1 VDNRKA
7 RLLLQNYCAK
17 GERCHF
23 DIRQKLRDWQIAR
36 DDADELIAE
45 LISDNFLNEQRY
57 ANAFA
62 HDKFYLQQWGRG
74 KITQHLQQKQVS
86 AACIAEALSRIN
98 ADDYRQTAHELAQRK
113 AKQLGKEQLP
123 PTRRQKIANFL
134 LQRGFEPDIAWEAAK
149 EQSSREK

>member
-1 VDNRKA
+1 MDNRKT

-36 DDADELIAE
+36 DDADEPIAE

-98 ADDYRQTAHELAQRK
+98 ADDYRQTATNSHNEKQNNS
-113 AKQLGKEQLP
+113 AK
-123 PTRRQKIANFL
+123 NN
-134 LQRGFEPDIAWEAAK
+134 
-149 EQSSREK
+149 SRPRDDKK

>member
-1 VDNRKA
+1 M
-7 RLLLQNYCAK
+7 LLQNYCAK

-23 DIRQKLRDWQIAR
+23 DIRQKLHDWQIAR

-62 HDKFYLQQWGRG
+62 HDKFYLQQ
-74 KITQHLQQKQVS
+74 KQVS

-98 ADDYRQTAHELAQRK
+98 ADDYRQTARELTQRK
-113 AKQLGKEQLP
+113 AKQLDTELHEP
-123 PTRRQKIANFL
+123 ARRQKIANFL

-149 EQSSREK
+149 EQNSREK